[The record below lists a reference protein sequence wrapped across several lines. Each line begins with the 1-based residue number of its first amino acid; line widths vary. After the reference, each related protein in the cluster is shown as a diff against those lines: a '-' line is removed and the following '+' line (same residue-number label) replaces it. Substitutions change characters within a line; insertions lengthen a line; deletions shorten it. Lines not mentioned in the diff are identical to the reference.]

1 MTPIDISTLTQQITQ
16 LMNTIISLILLI
28 VVIRVLISS
37 IKPKPEEREKPAVPV
52 PARKTVKVVGGT
64 LEIEE

>member
-28 VVIRVLISS
+28 VVIRVLISAL
-37 IKPKPEEREKPAVPV
+37 KPKPEEEREKPIA
-52 PARKTVKVVGGT
+52 PARRTVKVVGGT